1 MLTRERF
8 EQELAGRQTP
18 EVRERLREGTVAVA
32 GLGGLGSNIALMLA
46 RTGIS
51 KLFLADFDRV
61 DPSNLNRQAYTISQI
76 GMKKTEAM
84 SELIRQVNPWIELEF
99 FDGRVTQ
106 ENAAE
111 LFRTYPIICEAF
123 DSPEAKADLVNS
135 ILSQL
140 PGNTVI
146 SGSGMAGAYSSNQI
160 KTAKKM
166 KRLYVCN
173 GLYHIDGERKDY
185 SAFLSFA
192 RSPIR
197 LFLYGDVPETTKYV
211 HLSSRQVYS
220 PLSDTK
226 QLLHNV
232 CQESERMEI

>member
-46 RTGIS
+46 RTGIR

-111 LFRTYPIICEAF
+111 LFRPYPIICEAF

-135 ILSQL
+135 ILSQRDGRGL
-140 PGNTVI
+140 QLESDKNGKENE
-146 SGSGMAGAYSSNQI
+146 
-160 KTAKKM
+160 TALCV
-166 KRLYVCN
+166 RRQDTRDIQRRIPDR
-173 GLYHIDGERKDY
+173 GQSI
-185 SAFLSFA
+185 
-192 RSPIR
+192 
-197 LFLYGDVPETTKYV
+197 
-211 HLSSRQVYS
+211 HLCG
-220 PLSDTK
+220 T
-226 QLLHNV
+226 
-232 CQESERMEI
+232 

>member
-1 MLTRERF
+1 
-8 EQELAGRQTP
+8 
-18 EVRERLREGTVAVA
+18 
-32 GLGGLGSNIALMLA
+32 
-46 RTGIS
+46 
-51 KLFLADFDRV
+51 
-61 DPSNLNRQAYTISQI
+61 
-76 GMKKTEAM
+76 M

-111 LFRTYPIICEAF
+111 LFRPYPIICEAF

-166 KRLYVCN
+166 KRLYVCGDRTHGISN
-173 GLYHIDGERKDY
+173 EESLTAARVSICAGHEANMAVRLILGEEE
-185 SAFLSFA
+185 
-192 RSPIR
+192 
-197 LFLYGDVPETTKYV
+197 V
-211 HLSSRQVYS
+211 
-220 PLSDTK
+220 
-226 QLLHNV
+226 
-232 CQESERMEI
+232 

>member
-160 KTAKKM
+160 KNGKENETALCVRRRDTRDIRRRIPDRGQSIHLCGTCGEYGV
-166 KRLYVCN
+166 RLI
-173 GLYHIDGERKDY
+173 LGEEE
-185 SAFLSFA
+185 
-192 RSPIR
+192 
-197 LFLYGDVPETTKYV
+197 V
-211 HLSSRQVYS
+211 
-220 PLSDTK
+220 
-226 QLLHNV
+226 
-232 CQESERMEI
+232 

>member
-1 MLTRERF
+1 MNRNW
-8 EQELAGRQTP
+8 AGRQTP

-123 DSPEAKADLVNS
+123 DSRRRKRTWSTVYC
-135 ILSQL
+135 LSCL
-140 PGNTVI
+140 AIPLFPAAGWPGL
-146 SGSGMAGAYSSNQI
+146 
-160 KTAKKM
+160 TA
-166 KRLYVCN
+166 R
-173 GLYHIDGERKDY
+173 
-185 SAFLSFA
+185 
-192 RSPIR
+192 IR
-197 LFLYGDVPETTKYV
+197 
-211 HLSSRQVYS
+211 
-220 PLSDTK
+220 
-226 QLLHNV
+226 
-232 CQESERMEI
+232 

>member
-8 EQELAGRQTP
+8 EQELDRRQTP
-18 EVRERLREGTVAVA
+18 KVRERLREGTVAVA

-84 SELIRQVNPWIELEF
+84 SELIRQVNPWIELGF

-111 LFRTYPIICEAF
+111 LFRPYPIICEAF
-123 DSPEAKADLVNS
+123 DSPKAKAELVNGV
-135 ILSQL
+135 LSQL
-140 PGNTVI
+140 PDNTVI

-166 KRLYVCN
+166 KRLYVC
-173 GLYHIDGERKDY
+173 GDGTHGISTEE
-185 SAFLSFA
+185 SLTAA
-192 RSPIR
+192 RVSICAGHEANMAIR
-197 LFLYGDVPETTKYV
+197 LILGEEEV
-211 HLSSRQVYS
+211 
-220 PLSDTK
+220 
-226 QLLHNV
+226 
-232 CQESERMEI
+232 